1 MSWLTIIVVAQIL
14 NVFALVICGGI
25 CAAIAQK
32 KNLNVRKSFTR
43 GALLGVIGIIIL
55 LKQKPGL
62 QTGSGDDDA
71 RRRRLIHSR
80 WYKGNY

>member
-1 MSWLTIIVVAQIL
+1 MSWLTIIVVALIL
-14 NVFALVICGGI
+14 NGCAIVLCGGI

-43 GALLGVIGIIIL
+43 GALLGVIGIIIV

-62 QTGSGDDDA
+62 PKAPPGTEKA
-71 RRRRLIHSR
+71 AA
-80 WYKGNY
+80 

>member
-14 NVFALVICGGI
+14 NVFALVMCGGV

-43 GALLGVIGIIIL
+43 GALLGVIGIIIV

-62 QTGSGDDDA
+62 PKAPPGTEKDDA
-71 RRRRLIHSR
+71 
-80 WYKGNY
+80 